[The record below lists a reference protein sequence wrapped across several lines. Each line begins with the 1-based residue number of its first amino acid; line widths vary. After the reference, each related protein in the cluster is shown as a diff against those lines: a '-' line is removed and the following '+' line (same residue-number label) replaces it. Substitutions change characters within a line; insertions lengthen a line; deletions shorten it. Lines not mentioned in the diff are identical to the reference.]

1 MALLEAEIETKE
13 SGLKKMISSVQIRGY
28 RGFAD
33 FEMSGLE
40 RVNLLVGTNN
50 SGKTSVLEA
59 IHLLTSR
66 GDPWALWE
74 VLQRRGERLASAVER
89 NVNRPP
95 ELDVSHLFIGH
106 DVQVGSKFTLTAKNE
121 TPERQLVCSV
131 GEIKMEQNAAVAVRD
146 HVVPSRLGLHMKG
159 HPAPLM
165 SVIPLSRSFGMYSDV
180 LEAPRLRRR
189 RPAEDDAEVSVQF
202 ITTES
207 LQGSELISLWDKVAL
222 TPNESRVLLALKFLD
237 PSIDRIAAQAG
248 AQNYY
253 G

>member
-1 MALLEAEIETKE
+1 MALLEAEIEIKE

-106 DVQVGSKFTLTAKNE
+106 DV
-121 TPERQLVCSV
+121 
-131 GEIKMEQNAAVAVRD
+131 
-146 HVVPSRLGLHMKG
+146 
-159 HPAPLM
+159 
-165 SVIPLSRSFGMYSDV
+165 
-180 LEAPRLRRR
+180 
-189 RPAEDDAEVSVQF
+189 
-202 ITTES
+202 
-207 LQGSELISLWDKVAL
+207 
-222 TPNESRVLLALKFLD
+222 
-237 PSIDRIAAQAG
+237 
-248 AQNYY
+248 
-253 G
+253 